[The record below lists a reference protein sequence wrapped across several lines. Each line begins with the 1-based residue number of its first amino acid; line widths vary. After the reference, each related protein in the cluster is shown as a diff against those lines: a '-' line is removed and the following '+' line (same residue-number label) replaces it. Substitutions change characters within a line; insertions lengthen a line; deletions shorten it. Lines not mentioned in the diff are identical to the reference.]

1 MNQNWIDPVIFGI
14 GPLQVRWY
22 GAMYVLGFVVGGA
35 LLKHLADKKFWPLSK
50 DHIDKYVTWL
60 IIGMFLGARL
70 FYVFLYN
77 WEYYSVNLLD
87 IFSVWKGGLSFHG
100 AVAGMCLVTYLF
112 AKKNNLHFFQIADCM
127 AVAGSPGLLF
137 GRLGNF
143 INGELYG
150 RVTDSWAGIV
160 FPGGGPFP
168 RHASQLYEGLLEGI
182 VLFVALFYLHKR
194 QRFYGV
200 VSAVFL
206 FGYGVFRF
214 IVEFFREPD
223 AQLGYYF
230 GYFTMGQFLCLA
242 MIILSYFVLIWA
254 KKVNIKN
261 PYTQQQ
267 RQA

>member
-1 MNQNWIDPVIFGI
+1 MNQNWIDPVIFGV

-35 LLKHLADKKFWPLSK
+35 LLKYLADKKFWPLSK

-60 IIGMFLGARL
+60 IIGMFLGARI
-70 FYVFLYN
+70 FYVVFYN
-77 WEYYSVNLLD
+77 WEYYSVNLLE
-87 IFSVWKGGLSFHG
+87 ILSVWKGGLSFHG

-112 AKKNNLHFFQIADCM
+112 AKKNNLHFFQIGDCM

-168 RHASQLYEGLLEGI
+168 RHASQLYEGVLEGI
-182 VLFVALFYLHKR
+182 VLFVILFYLHKR

-206 FGYGVFRF
+206 LGYGVFRF
-214 IVEFFREPD
+214 VVEFFREPD

-230 GYFTMGQFLCLA
+230 GYFTMGQLLCFA
-242 MIILSYFVLIWA
+242 MIILSYFVLKYA
-254 KKVNIKN
+254 KKLNIKT
-261 PYTQQQ
+261 PYTQQ

>member
-35 LLKHLADKKFWPLSK
+35 LLKYLADKKFWPLSK
-50 DHIDKYVTWL
+50 DDIDKYITWL
-60 IIGMFLGARL
+60 ILGMFLGARL

-87 IFSVWKGGLSFHG
+87 ILSVWKGGLSFHG

-168 RHASQLYEGLLEGI
+168 RHASQLYEGVLEGI
-182 VLFVALFYLHKR
+182 VLFVILFYLHKR

-200 VSAVFL
+200 VSSVFL
-206 FGYGVFRF
+206 LGYGVFRF

-230 GYFTMGQFLCLA
+230 GYFTMGQFLCVA
-242 MIILSYFVLIWA
+242 MIILSYFMLRWA
-254 KKVNIKN
+254 KKVNVKN
-261 PYTQQQ
+261 PYTQQ